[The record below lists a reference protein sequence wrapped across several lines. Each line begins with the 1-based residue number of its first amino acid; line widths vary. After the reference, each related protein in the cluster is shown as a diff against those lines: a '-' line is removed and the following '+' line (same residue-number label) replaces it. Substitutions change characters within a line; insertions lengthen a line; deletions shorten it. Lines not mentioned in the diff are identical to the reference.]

1 MKKLLAIAI
10 VSIFATFGTRA
21 VILFR
26 TADPDAN
33 TTAPTNDFAGSG
45 WNYEGQF
52 GPFLGTPIAPHF
64 FLTAKHIGP
73 AGSVFTFQGIN
84 YTIIN
89 RFDDLST
96 DLTIWQV
103 AETFP
108 FFAPLYT
115 KLNEVGQ
122 RLVVIGRGTQRGGG
136 ILVEGN
142 LRGWG
147 WGGSDNDPVPGQ
159 NLARWGENVVFGIAQ
174 FSPAFEALYATFD
187 QNGLADESHLSSGDS
202 GGAVFLDDGGIWKL
216 AGINYSVDGSFYTD
230 SAGGGGFVAALFD
243 INDFWVQNEMPPPNY
258 VQIMSET
265 AAPSGFYSTRISN
278 RLPWICSAIADSEVG
293 REGNFVTLTYT
304 KLLFSGNEVTYAVQ
318 KSSDLVT
325 WSTVVNPPEEI
336 VSTMGDSQ
344 RIKAKVDIGTATTL
358 FLRLSTT
365 RP

>member
-1 MKKLLAIAI
+1 M
-10 VSIFATFGTRA
+10 SIFATFGANA

-26 TADPDAN
+26 TADPTAN

-52 GPFLGTPIAPHF
+52 GGFLGTPIAPNF
-64 FLTAKHIGP
+64 FLTAKHIGQ
-73 AGSVFTFQGIN
+73 AGSVFTFQGAN
-84 YTIIN
+84 YTLIN
-89 RFDDLST
+89 RFDDPST

-108 FFAPLYT
+108 FFAPLYS
-115 KLNEVGQ
+115 KLDESGQ
-122 RLVVIGRGTQRGGG
+122 RLVVIGRGTRRGAD
-136 ILVEGN
+136 IFVDAD

-147 WGGSDNDPVPGQ
+147 WGVADGAQ
-159 NLARWGENVVFGIAQ
+159 RWGENNVFNITE
-174 FSPAFEALYATFD
+174 FSAEFHALYAKFD
-187 QNGLADESHLSSGDS
+187 QAGLPDECHLSSGDS
-202 GGAVFLDDGGIWKL
+202 GGAAFLNDNGVWKL

-230 SAGGGGFVAALFD
+230 STGGGSFIAALFD
-243 INDFWVQNEMPPPNY
+243 MRDFWVQNDTPPPPY
-258 VQIMSET
+258 VQVTGEA

-278 RLPWICSAIADSEVG
+278 RLPWICSAVADSEVG

-304 KLLFSGNEVTYAVQ
+304 KLLFSGNEVTYSVQ